1 MLTLPFS
8 LFESKVPDMNVSN
21 KLSGTEKKYRYTTFF
36 WKFYDKI
43 KYCVTRFF
51 RTVIE
56 IHLYKDVKFG
66 HECEIGVWIIVNQIR
81 LAANKL
87 LLKSTNSIIVTITMG
102 DNVEWVMFSIRS
114 EGRMARMH
122 IETVDLTTKKF
133 WERLTV

>member
-21 KLSGTEKKYRYTTFF
+21 KLSGTEKKYWYTTFF

-51 RTVIE
+51 RTVIG

-66 HECEIGVWIIVNQIR
+66 HECEIGVWIIVN
-81 LAANKL
+81 
-87 LLKSTNSIIVTITMG
+87 
-102 DNVEWVMFSIRS
+102 
-114 EGRMARMH
+114 
-122 IETVDLTTKKF
+122 
-133 WERLTV
+133 